1 VKITIGYDRDSWAG
15 YNYYAYDESTYDGP
29 EYTGPFAHGASE
41 DEALDELAAQW
52 VSKKGYE
59 DFTTESLDA
68 EAVKAADRGDL
79 TTTKF
84 IGLLRAFV

>member
-1 VKITIGYDRDSWAG
+1 MRITTGYDDAAWPVG
-15 YNYYAYDESTYDGP
+15 GFYAYDESTYDGP
-29 EYTGPFAHGASE
+29 EYTGPFAHGTTR

-52 VSKKGYE
+52 VSKEGYE

-68 EAVKAADRGDL
+68 EAVAAADRGDL

-84 IGLLRAFV
+84 IDLLRQYL